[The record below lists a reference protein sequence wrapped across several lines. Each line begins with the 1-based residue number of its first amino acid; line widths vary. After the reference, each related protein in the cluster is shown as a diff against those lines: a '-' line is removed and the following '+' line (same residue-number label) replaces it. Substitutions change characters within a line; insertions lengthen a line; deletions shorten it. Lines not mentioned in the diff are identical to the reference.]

1 MNIQKDHE
9 IKLMLNVKQ
18 IVLYQVRQEKL
29 TLFIY
34 LLMKEK
40 IWKNEDKNDEFLSN
54 FCLVKKKYGWEKN
67 TTYDKLKRQ
76 W

>member
-40 IWKNEDKNDEFLSN
+40 I
-54 FCLVKKKYGWEKN
+54 
-67 TTYDKLKRQ
+67 
-76 W
+76 